1 MKLISPL
8 DYLNIPCFH
17 CGKSGKYRASRK
29 KKKKVTYNLLA
40 QNQLTFLCIYNFVT

>member
-8 DYLNIPCFH
+8 DYLNILCFH
-17 CGKSGKYRASRK
+17 CGKSGKYRASRN
-29 KKKKVTYNLLA
+29 KKKVTYNLV